1 MSGDLILS
9 RPADRRSLLIP
20 ATPHDMDMLIEMV
33 APGRD
38 VRAKLTQPRSLPQ
51 HRFYW
56 GLLQKVVQNHEFY
69 STTQALHVWLKIK
82 QGLVDAIELH
92 DGHTHIRVG
101 STSFEN
107 MDGIKFKQY
116 LNTSIDLIVTDVLPG
131 VRRSELL
138 RATEDMIGMRFSD
151 LRVGTLQ

>member
-1 MSGDLILS
+1 MSTDLILQ
-9 RPADRRSLLIP
+9 RPSDRRVILSP
-20 ATPHDMDMLIEMV
+20 ATPHDQEMLMEMV

-56 GLLQKVVQNHEFY
+56 GLLQKVVENHPFY
-69 STTQALHVWLKIK
+69 RTAEALHVWLKIK

-101 STSFEN
+101 STSFDN
-107 MDGIKFKQY
+107 MDGIRFKQY
-116 LNTSIDLIVTDVLPG
+116 LAASVDLICAEILPG
-131 VRRSELL
+131 VRRSDLIK
-138 RATEDMIGMRFSD
+138 AVEDMLGMRLTD
-151 LRVGTLQ
+151 DRRELAA